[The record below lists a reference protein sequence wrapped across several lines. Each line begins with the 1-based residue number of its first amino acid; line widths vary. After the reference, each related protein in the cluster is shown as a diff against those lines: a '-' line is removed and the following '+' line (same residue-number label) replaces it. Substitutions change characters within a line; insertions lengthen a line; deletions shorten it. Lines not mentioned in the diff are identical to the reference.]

1 MLRVWRPFGG
11 VLAGLF
17 VAAMCAF
24 PQTTVSAWPGTL
36 NYVEGH
42 AFINGQEVDQKQMGH
57 IALEVGQTL
66 RLDPNSKAE
75 MLLTPGVFFRL
86 GGNGE
91 ARMVSNSLIDT
102 RVAVT
107 QGEALVDVAKL
118 FKDNNIQILTGSS
131 STKLLKNGLYR
142 FNAGTSEIAVI
153 DGKAEVWNNDQHVKL
168 GKGKL
173 VNLASASGKLK
184 ANKFN
189 TKQEDDLY
197 AWSNLRAEYAAE
209 ATYATAKNINV
220 YNYGGLSSGWLWN
233 PVYGSWAFMPWGGY
247 AYSPFGWGFFSPGYL
262 AYAPIYY
269 SPWRRHIVPVNPRRI
284 PRSIRLRPRGIRPG
298 IVARPHVA
306 RPIGPRPAGPR
317 PFHRGAPIMHHGAI
331 HHR

>member
-1 MLRVWRPFGG
+1 MSRVWRPFGE

-17 VAAMCAF
+17 VAAMCAL
-24 PQTTVSAWPGTL
+24 PQATTYALPGTL

-42 AFINGQEVDQKQMGH
+42 AYINGHEVDRKQIGH
-57 IALEVGQTL
+57 VALEVGQTL
-66 RLDPNSKAE
+66 RLDPDSKAE

-91 ARMVSNSLIDT
+91 VRMVSNSLIDI

-131 STKLLKNGLYR
+131 STRLLKNGLYR
-142 FNAGTSEIAVI
+142 FHAGADQVAVI
-153 DGKAEVWNNDQHVKL
+153 DGEAEVWNNDQHIKL
-168 GKGKL
+168 GKGRL
-173 VNLASASGKLK
+173 INLASASGKLK
-184 ANKFN
+184 TEKFN

-220 YNYGGLSSGWLWN
+220 YNYGGFASGWLWN
-233 PVYGSWAFMPWGGY
+233 PMYGSWAFMPWGGY

-262 AYAPIYY
+262 PYAPVYY
-269 SPWRRHIVPVNPRRI
+269 APWRRHFVPVNPHRVRNAGWW
-284 PRSIRLRPRGIRPG
+284 RARGIRPG
-298 IVARPHVA
+298 IAARPRLA
-306 RPIGPRPAGPR
+306 APRPA
-317 PFHRGAPIMHHGAI
+317 MHLLPGAI
-331 HHR
+331 RHR